1 MSAKSCLW
9 IKTPD
14 SLQIEGLTFYIMLNA
29 ITNYTT
35 AYATHSATDLSPK
48 VPPVLQKDSTLD
60 VFERSDG
67 STATRFDIE
76 QEPAI
81 QPKTVSPAD
90 ANDKQFR
97 ELLHQFIGQTLFGQM
112 LKSMRATQE
121 KNPFFH
127 GGQAEEIYQSLLDME
142 LTDQMTQA
150 TSKTLSEPM
159 YKLMKAPKMR

>member
-1 MSAKSCLW
+1 MPTDPLSYPPNPKLL
-9 IKTPD
+9 TPP
-14 SLQIEGLTFYIMLNA
+14 MLNS
-29 ITNYTT
+29 ITTSPIT
-35 AYATHSATDLSPK
+35 YAVQSATDTMPK
-48 VPPVLQKDSTLD
+48 VPPVLQKETALD
-60 VFERSDG
+60 VYQRSDG
-67 STATRFDIE
+67 STATRFDTAE
-76 QEPAI
+76 TSVES
-81 QPKTVSPAD
+81 VAD
-90 ANDKQFR
+90 ADETKFR

-159 YKLMKAPKMR
+159 YKLMKTPKMK

>member
-1 MSAKSCLW
+1 MIS
-9 IKTPD
+9 T
-14 SLQIEGLTFYIMLNA
+14 
-29 ITNYTT
+29 ITNPTA
-35 AYATHSATDLSPK
+35 AYATHTVVNPSPK
-48 VPPVLQKDSTLD
+48 VLAALQKNEHLD

-67 STATRFDIE
+67 TTATRLDSPQTE
-76 QEPAI
+76 TPA
-81 QPKTVSPAD
+81 A

-97 ELLHQFIGQTLFGQM
+97 DLLHQFIGQTLFGQM

-142 LTDQMTQA
+142 LTDQMTQS

-159 YKLMKAPKMR
+159 YKLMKAPKAK